1 MIGLSKELS
10 IPLDELLDRLWSS
23 DVTNYRAAAAV
34 EQAAIDIATEMAEA
48 EAKRKQTKIGR
59 RRR

>member
-1 MIGLSKELS
+1 VSLSKELS

-23 DVTNYRAAAAV
+23 DVTAYRAAALV
-34 EQAAIDIATEMAEA
+34 EQAAMDLASEFAEA
-48 EAKRKQTKIGR
+48 EAKKKQTKFGR